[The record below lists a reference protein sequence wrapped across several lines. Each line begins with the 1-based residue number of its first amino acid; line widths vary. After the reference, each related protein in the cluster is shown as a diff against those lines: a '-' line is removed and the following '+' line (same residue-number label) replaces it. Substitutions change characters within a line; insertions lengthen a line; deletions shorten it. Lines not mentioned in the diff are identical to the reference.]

1 MRWGRGQAG
10 GGLGLV
16 MQRHAILARD
26 EVAVDTRRNRM
37 SWKIMPLAV
46 LLAASPAAAQ
56 ELAARGHALLSE
68 MCASCH
74 AIEKTG
80 ASPHPA
86 APPFRVIS
94 RRLDIDDLYV
104 KLREGLSS
112 GHRDMPT
119 FRFTRED
126 ARAARAYLRAV
137 AE

>member
-1 MRWGRGQAG
+1 
-10 GGLGLV
+10 
-16 MQRHAILARD
+16 
-26 EVAVDTRRNRM
+26 M

-74 AIEKTG
+74 AIEKSG

-86 APPFRVIS
+86 APPFRAIS
-94 RRLDIDDLYV
+94 RRFDIDDLYE

-126 ARAARAYLRAV
+126 ARAVRAYLREI

>member
-1 MRWGRGQAG
+1 
-10 GGLGLV
+10 
-16 MQRHAILARD
+16 
-26 EVAVDTRRNRM
+26 M
-37 SWKIMPLAV
+37 SWKVMPFAV

-74 AIEKTG
+74 AIEKSG

-94 RRLDIDDLYV
+94 RRFEIDDLYE

-126 ARAARAYLRAV
+126 ARAVRAYLREI

>member
-1 MRWGRGQAG
+1 
-10 GGLGLV
+10 
-16 MQRHAILARD
+16 
-26 EVAVDTRRNRM
+26 M

-74 AIEKTG
+74 AIEKDG

-94 RRLDIDDLYV
+94 RRFDIDDLYE

-126 ARAARAYLRAV
+126 ARAVRAYLREI

>member
-1 MRWGRGQAG
+1 
-10 GGLGLV
+10 
-16 MQRHAILARD
+16 
-26 EVAVDTRRNRM
+26 M
-37 SWKIMPLAV
+37 SWKIMLLAV
-46 LLAASPAAAQ
+46 LLVASPAAAQ

-74 AIEKTG
+74 AIEKSG

-94 RRLDIDDLYV
+94 RRFEIDDLYE

-126 ARAARAYLRAV
+126 ARAVRAYLREI

>member
-1 MRWGRGQAG
+1 
-10 GGLGLV
+10 
-16 MQRHAILARD
+16 
-26 EVAVDTRRNRM
+26 
-37 SWKIMPLAV
+37 
-46 LLAASPAAAQ
+46 
-56 ELAARGHALLSE
+56 

-74 AIEKTG
+74 TIEKSG

-86 APPFRVIS
+86 APPFRTIG
-94 RRLDIDDLYV
+94 RRFDIDDLYE

-126 ARAARAYLRAV
+126 ARAVRAYLREI

>member
-1 MRWGRGQAG
+1 
-10 GGLGLV
+10 
-16 MQRHAILARD
+16 
-26 EVAVDTRRNRM
+26 M
-37 SWKIMPLAV
+37 SWKIMLLAV
-46 LLAASPAAAQ
+46 LLVASPAAAQ

-74 AIEKTG
+74 AIEKSG

-94 RRLDIDDLYV
+94 RRFDIDDLYE

-126 ARAARAYLRAV
+126 ARAVRAYLREI

>member
-1 MRWGRGQAG
+1 M
-10 GGLGLV
+10 V
-16 MQRHAILARD
+16 MQGHAILARN
-26 EVAVDTRRNRM
+26 EVAVDTRRNGM

-74 AIEKTG
+74 AIEKSG

-94 RRLDIDDLYV
+94 RRFEIDDLYE

-126 ARAARAYLRAV
+126 ARAVRAYLREI

>member
-1 MRWGRGQAG
+1 MSSR
-10 GGLGLV
+10 
-16 MQRHAILARD
+16 IL
-26 EVAVDTRRNRM
+26 T
-37 SWKIMPLAV
+37 IAV
-46 LLAASPAAAQ
+46 LLAASSAAAQ
-56 ELAARGHALLSE
+56 DLAARGHALLSE

-74 AIEKTG
+74 AIEKSG

-94 RRLDIDDLYV
+94 RRFDIDDLYE

-126 ARAARAYLRAV
+126 ARAVRAYLREI

>member
-1 MRWGRGQAG
+1 
-10 GGLGLV
+10 
-16 MQRHAILARD
+16 
-26 EVAVDTRRNRM
+26 M
-37 SWKIMPLAV
+37 SWKVMPFAV

-74 AIEKTG
+74 AIEKSG

-86 APPFRVIS
+86 APQFRVIS
-94 RRLDIDDLYV
+94 RRFEIDDLYE

-126 ARAARAYLRAV
+126 ARAVRAYLREI

>member
-1 MRWGRGQAG
+1 
-10 GGLGLV
+10 
-16 MQRHAILARD
+16 
-26 EVAVDTRRNRM
+26 M
-37 SWKIMPLAV
+37 SWKIMLLAVPLA
-46 LLAASPAAAQ
+46 AAPAAAQ

-74 AIEKTG
+74 AIEKSG

-94 RRLDIDDLYV
+94 RRFDIDDLYE

-126 ARAARAYLRAV
+126 ARAVRAYLWEI

>member
-1 MRWGRGQAG
+1 
-10 GGLGLV
+10 
-16 MQRHAILARD
+16 
-26 EVAVDTRRNRM
+26 M
-37 SWKIMPLAV
+37 SWKIMLFAV

-74 AIEKTG
+74 AIEKSG

-94 RRLDIDDLYV
+94 RRFDIDDLYE

-126 ARAARAYLRAV
+126 ARAVRAYLREI